1 MYSNMLAETWL
12 SFNFLTEHDKGSINA
27 RVVVGLVGQQVLEP
41 QVSGFRLTE

>member
-12 SFNFLTEHDKGSINA
+12 SFNFLMELDKGSINVQA
-27 RVVVGLVGQQVLEP
+27 VVGLVGQQVLEP